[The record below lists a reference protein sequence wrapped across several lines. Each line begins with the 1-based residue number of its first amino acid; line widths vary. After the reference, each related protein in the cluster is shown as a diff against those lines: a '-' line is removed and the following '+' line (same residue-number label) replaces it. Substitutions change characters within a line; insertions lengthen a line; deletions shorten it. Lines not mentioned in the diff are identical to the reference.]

1 MAVLFPPRWLI
12 KAHVWRHSTY
22 QHMCVCFHSR
32 VLQNFEHLPLQKT
45 QARPSTLK
53 GTGSIHHLA
62 TALRNGEEMGSV
74 EWVGSKLS
82 AFWKAKT
89 RYLFIAFSRGTRAGQ
104 KWNGGGGVRVFCKG
118 HLRWSALTCTNPLYP
133 VSFSHPSHLSC
144 THSSRDLPGN

>member
-82 AFWKAKT
+82 AFLEGEDAI
-89 RYLFIAFSRGTRAGQ
+89 FIYSIQRGHSGRTEME
-104 KWNGGGGVRVFCKG
+104 WWWGGACLLQGA
-118 HLRWSALTCTNPLYP
+118 S
-133 VSFSHPSHLSC
+133 
-144 THSSRDLPGN
+144 